1 MEKIPF
7 APPRIDQAI
16 IDEVTET
23 LRSGWITTG
32 PRTKQ
37 LEKEIAA
44 LTHSPAV
51 LCLGSATAGME
62 LALRWLGIRE
72 GDEVIVPAYTYC
84 ATANVVVHCGAKPV
98 MVDVLRTDGTLDP
111 GKVAAAITPHTKA
124 IMPVDLGG
132 MPAHYREIGDLIR
145 NPAALKLFSPGSP
158 EQEQLGRIALIAD
171 AAHSIGATYR
181 RKPAAEWADA
191 TVFSFHA
198 VKNLTTA
205 EGGAL
210 CLNFPEPFDNEAIY
224 KTLNRWSLHGQSKDA
239 LAKFGGNS
247 WEYDVLEAGYKCNMP
262 DVLAA
267 IGLVE
272 IRRYESDTLPKRRV
286 QFDLYHNLLS
296 GFSWAELPWFATAEK
311 QSSCHLYLLRIR
323 DISLEQRNAII
334 QRVFDAGV
342 SVNVH
347 YKPLPMLSVYREMG
361 YSMKDYPVSCD
372 FFEREISLPVF
383 YDLSPAQQ
391 ERVVQVLA
399 DAVQAETGASS
410 GLPFHKTV

>member
-1 MEKIPF
+1 MDKIPF

-16 IDEVTET
+16 IDEVTAA
-23 LRSGWITTG
+23 LQSGWITTG

-44 LTHSPAV
+44 RTQSPAV

-62 LALRWLGIRE
+62 LVLRWLGVGP

-98 MVDVLRTDGTLDP
+98 MVDVLHTDGTIDP
-111 GKVAAAITPHTKA
+111 EKVAAAITPRTKA

-132 MPAHYREIGDLIR
+132 MPANYRELRDLFQL
-145 NPAALKLFSPGSP
+145 PAVQSQFQARTP
-158 EQEQLGRIALIAD
+158 EQEKLGRIALIVD
-171 AAHSIGATYR
+171 AAHSIGASYR
-181 RKPAAEWADA
+181 RQPAATYGDA

-205 EGGAL
+205 EGGAV
-210 CLNFPEPFDNEAIY
+210 CLNFPPPFDNSEIY
-224 KTLNRWSLHGQSKDA
+224 KTLNRQSLHGQSKDA
-239 LAKFGGNS
+239 LAKFGGNA

-262 DVLAA
+262 DILAA

-272 IRRYESDTLPKRRV
+272 IKRYEEDTLPVRKA
-286 QFDLYHNLLS
+286 QFARYHLLLQDYP
-296 GFSWAELPWFATAEK
+296 WAELPYYATAEK

-323 DISLEQRNAII
+323 DITLEQRNAII
-334 QRVFDAGV
+334 EKVMEAGV

-347 YKPLPMLSVYREMG
+347 YKPLPLLSVYRDMG
-361 YSMKDYPVSCD
+361 YTANDYPVSLD
-372 FFEREISLPVF
+372 FYHREISLPVF
-383 YDLSPAQQ
+383 YDLTPNQQ
-391 ERVVQVLA
+391 ERVVKVLA
-399 DAVQAETGASS
+399 TAVKEVVSQE
-410 GLPFHKTV
+410 V

>member
-7 APPRIDQAI
+7 APPRIDQAV
-16 IDEVTET
+16 IDEVTAA

-37 LEKEIAA
+37 LEKEIAT
-44 LTHSPAV
+44 LTHVPSV

-62 LALRWLGIRE
+62 LVLRWLGIGP

-98 MVDVLRTDGTLDP
+98 MVDVLPGDGTIDP
-111 GKVAAAITPHTKA
+111 EKVAAAITPRTKA

-132 MPAHYREIGDLIR
+132 MPANFRELQEIVDDPKVR
-145 NPAALKLFSPGSP
+145 SQFQPHSP
-158 EQEQLGRIALIAD
+158 EQTQLGRIALIVD

-181 RKPAAEWADA
+181 RKPAATWGDA
-191 TVFSFHA
+191 SVFSFHA

-205 EGGAL
+205 EGGAV
-210 CLNFPEPFDNEAIY
+210 CLNFPPPFDNGEIY
-224 KTLNRWSLHGQSKDA
+224 KTLNRQSLHGQSKDA
-239 LAKFGGNS
+239 LAKFGANS

-272 IRRYESDTLPKRRV
+272 TRRYEEETLPKRRA
-286 QFDLYHNLLS
+286 QFARYHKMLQD
-296 GFSWAELPWFATAEK
+296 FDWAELPYYATAEK

-323 DISLEQRNAII
+323 GITLEQRNAII
-334 QRVFDAGV
+334 EQVMEAGV

-347 YKPLPMLSVYREMG
+347 YKPLPMLSAYRERG
-361 YSMKDYPVSCD
+361 YAMRDYPVSLD
-372 FFEREISLPVF
+372 FYQREISLPVF
-383 YDLSPAQQ
+383 YDLTPAQQ
-391 ERVVQVLA
+391 EQVVQILA
-399 DAVQAETGASS
+399 TAVNAIAD
-410 GLPFHKTV
+410 KVKI